1 MHMNPSPKD
10 KIYSVAKIAA
20 IFDMLVEEGVA
31 AEQALA
37 DVSLLPAQLRSPATK
52 VSAAQVLQ
60 SYRNAIKLSADP
72 QFAYH
77 AGARFRVS
85 TYGMYGFAILSSPSF
100 GETMAFATA
109 YHQLAAPLVE
119 IGFRQ
124 EQGAVAWIVS
134 PAPYLEIDDLLYKF
148 IVELQMAVHLSLHRD
163 IMGAAFK
170 PGQVDYVFG
179 RPHGDKGGA
188 ALLDCPVFYGK
199 PENRLAFDGAWLDK
213 RPDFGNEL
221 AYAELKR
228 LCDNLLNELEL
239 SSGVAGKVR
248 EFVLSN
254 LSRPIGFEQVAKS
267 LNMSERSLRR
277 RLQDEGTSFRNVV
290 DELRVQVAIRY
301 VRDTDLSVEDIAY
314 ALGFSDASSFRHAF
328 RRWTNAAP
336 HEYRRARVD
345 TKRDISVSSGP

>member
-1 MHMNPSPKD
+1 MNPSPKD
-10 KIYSVAKIAA
+10 KIYSVAKIAVIVDLLA
-20 IFDMLVEEGVA
+20 EEGVP

-37 DVSLLPAQLRSPATK
+37 DVSLLPEQLRSPATK
-52 VSAAQVLQ
+52 VCAAQVLQ
-60 SYRNAIKLSADP
+60 CYRNAIKFSGDP

-77 AGARFRVS
+77 AGSRFRVS

-100 GETMAFATA
+100 RETMAFATA
-109 YHQLAAPLVE
+109 YHQLATPLVE

-124 EQGAVAWIVS
+124 EPGAGAWVVS

-148 IVELQMAVHLSLHRD
+148 IVELQMAVHLSLHRN
-163 IMGAAFK
+163 IMGAAFR
-170 PGQVDYVFG
+170 PEQVDYAFG

-188 ALLDCPVFYGK
+188 AFLDCPVLYGK
-199 PENRLAFDGAWLDK
+199 PENRLAFDGGWLDK

-221 AYAELKR
+221 AFAELKQ
-228 LCDNLLNELEL
+228 LCAGLLKGLEL
-239 SSGVAGKVR
+239 NAGVAGKVR
-248 EFVLSN
+248 ELILSN
-254 LSRPIGFEQVAKS
+254 LSRPISFEQVAKS

-277 RLQDEGTSFRNVV
+277 RLQEEGTSFRDLA

-301 VRDTDLSVEDIAY
+301 VRDTDLSVEDIAF
-314 ALGFSDASSFRHAF
+314 ALGFSDASAFRHAF

-345 TKRDISVSSGP
+345 TKREPPAGPDR